1 MAVQHCRRCTGSTGS
16 SGLGFLLRRR
26 RMARGLAAFWTLCNE
41 PSRRSGLPGPPAAR
55 LRKTKVP
62 SFLRSQAAAYLLLP
76 LACACWAGNHVIAR
90 MIAGHA
96 PPASIS
102 LARWIVVFL
111 VVSLFAWRQIRGDW
125 AKLAAKVD
133 VLTFLAL
140 IGGAA
145 FGTLQFVAL
154 QYTTALNMGVVGS
167 VSPAFIV
174 AASYILFG
182 DRLGPSQLFGVAI
195 SLLGVLAIVT
205 QLHPERLLSLS
216 FNGGDLII
224 IVNMMFWAVYCACL
238 RLRPS
243 VHPMSFLFAI
253 AYVSALANAPF
264 AAWEYMTGA
273 NLVPDVLTVSA
284 VLYAA
289 VFTSVLAYVAWN
301 RGIDLIGAPRA
312 SAFLHTIPL
321 FSAVL
326 ATSLLGERLMLFH
339 IVGFVLILAGVTLA
353 ARPSREEPA
362 RAMVGEGPA

>member
-1 MAVQHCRRCTGSTGS
+1 VR
-16 SGLGFLLRRR
+16 
-26 RMARGLAAFWTLCNE
+26 
-41 PSRRSGLPGPPAAR
+41 
-55 LRKTKVP
+55 
-62 SFLRSQAAAYLLLP
+62 SFLRSQAAAYVLLP

-96 PPASIS
+96 PPASVS
-102 LARWIVVFL
+102 LARWVVVFL
-111 VVSLFAWRQIRGDW
+111 VVSVFASPQIRADW
-125 AKLAAKVD
+125 AKLEAKAG

-182 DRLGPSQLFGVAI
+182 DRLGPSQLFGVAV
-195 SLLGVLAIVT
+195 SLVGVLAIVT
-205 QLHPERLLSLS
+205 QLDPGRLWSLT

-224 IVNMMFWAVYCACL
+224 IVNMVFWAVYCACL
-238 RLRPS
+238 RLRPA
-243 VHPMSFLFAI
+243 VHPMSFLFAV

-264 AAWEYMTGA
+264 AAWEFAGGYKLA
-273 NLVPDVLTVSA
+273 PDLLTVSA

-289 VFTSVLAYVAWN
+289 LFTSVLAYITWN

-321 FSAVL
+321 FSAGL
-326 ATSLLGERLMLFH
+326 ATSLLGEQLMPFH
-339 IVGFVLILAGVTLA
+339 IVGFALILAGVTLA
-353 ARPSREEPA
+353 ARQTRDQPA
-362 RAMVGEGPA
+362 RALAGDGSA